1 MSGIVEDT
9 QYRQPQHLSE
19 GGIRGQGDSLSLTVI
34 SPVVVSQDLL
44 SWHMLPTLLSPT
56 QRLWGHLWQPGLL
69 NMLLPWFRTGLSH
82 RGEPALSSGIETEG
96 KSVGHRPSIRR
107 AAEHSVVLLGEGKEP
122 HTQEE
127 KKTDTHSKRQRPDEE
142 KLCSIQVPRSSLF
155 LSSAAVWQCN
165 SSRMWFPPLLLF
177 VLDNL
182 HIFLLLGTQRI
193 PTNHHGLA
201 ISILAV
207 LGNSSSGTGMM
218 ISDSQGLRL
227 HLSVSEGAQRLI
239 YSLLSTKYC
248 LPLRDHEIKERRP
261 EFYWEEEYIF
271 RILLLDLNIF

>member
-19 GGIRGQGDSLSLTVI
+19 GGIQGTRWLPKSHRYQPCGCFPGLAFLAHAPHPSLSNPEI
-34 SPVVVSQDLL
+34 MGP
-44 SWHMLPTLLSPT
+44 
-56 QRLWGHLWQPGLL
+56 LWQPGLL

-96 KSVGHRPSIRR
+96 KSVGHAPSIRR
-107 AAEHSVVLLGEGKEP
+107 AAEHSVALLGEGKEA

-155 LSSAAVWQCN
+155 LSSAAVWQYN

-193 PTNHHGLA
+193 PTNHHDLA

-207 LGNSSSGTGMM
+207 LHNSSSGTGMM

-227 HLSVSEGAQRLI
+227 HLSMSEGAQRL
-239 YSLLSTKYC
+239 L
-248 LPLRDHEIKERRP
+248 
-261 EFYWEEEYIF
+261 
-271 RILLLDLNIF
+271 